1 VTERRI
7 LARVAED
14 EHMGLKWS
22 DSQDIALELL
32 EMHPEVDPQAVRFTT
47 LRDWVLEL
55 EEFDDDPAHCG
66 ERVLEA
72 IQQCWIAEK

>member
-1 VTERRI
+1 MKLMWT
-7 LARVAED
+7 
-14 EHMGLKWS
+14 

-32 EMHPEVDPQAVRFTT
+32 ELHPELDPQTLRFTQ
-47 LRDWVLEL
+47 LCEWVIGLED
-55 EEFDDDPAHCG
+55 FCDDPAHCN

>member
-1 VTERRI
+1 
-7 LARVAED
+7 
-14 EHMGLKWS
+14 MGLKWI
-22 DSQDIALELL
+22 DSLDVALELL
-32 EMHPEVDPQAVRFTT
+32 EKHPEVDPQKVLFVD

-55 EEFDDDPAHCG
+55 EDFDDDPAHCG